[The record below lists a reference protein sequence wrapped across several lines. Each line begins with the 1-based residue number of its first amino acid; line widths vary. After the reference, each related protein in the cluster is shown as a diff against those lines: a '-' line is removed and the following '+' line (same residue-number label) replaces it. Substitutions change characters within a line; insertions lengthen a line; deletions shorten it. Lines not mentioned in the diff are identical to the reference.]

1 MNTGRMVF
9 GSCVLTRSI
18 FVYRVFVQSRFKNNY
33 FANLFCSAIYGDG
46 EGLANH
52 HSGGVQLER
61 CIVVAVEVVVAVG
74 VVVVGLGVVVAT
86 VH

>member
-33 FANLFCSAIYGDG
+33 FANLFCSAIYG

-61 CIVVAVEVVVAVG
+61 CIVVAGEVVVAVG